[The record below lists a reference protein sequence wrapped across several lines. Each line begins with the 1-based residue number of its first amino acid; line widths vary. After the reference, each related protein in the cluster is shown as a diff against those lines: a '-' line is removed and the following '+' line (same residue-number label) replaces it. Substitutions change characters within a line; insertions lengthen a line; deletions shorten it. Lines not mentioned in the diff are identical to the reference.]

1 MQFNNVEQIITSF
14 MDRKLFKGAVIRIC
28 KNKELIYSK
37 SFGYNDQNNT
47 VLLNGNEIF
56 RAYSMTKPLTAFAI
70 LLLVDKGL
78 ISLNDDISKYIP
90 SFKNKNITVWNL
102 LTMTS
107 GITYSGNKTNTQ
119 VQIKSILNQWMEEK
133 KDLEWLCDQLSQ
145 VELLFE
151 PGKGWYYGLSLDIA
165 SRIIEVVTNKTYRDF
180 VKEEIFNKF
189 EMFDSDF
196 YLFDPKRE
204 ANVFKWSLIDDKPNL
219 ELIKDFNFLIQDIY
233 QLPNCP
239 MAGAGLF
246 TAADDYSKFL
256 NVLLDGKFKDQQVI
270 SHSLLQEMKT
280 DQLSKN
286 DLKQFF
292 KWNLNADY
300 SYGFGARVR
309 IKNEL
314 YPLTEVGEFGWDGLL
329 GSSGLVDSKNNIT
342 TTIMLSSFPGHNS
355 TVETEFFDALYKDL
369 RSNNLA

>member
-1 MQFNNVEQIITSF
+1 MQFNNVEQVITSF

-28 KNKELIYSK
+28 KNKETIYSK
-37 SFGYNDQNNT
+37 SFGYNDQSNT

-56 RAYSMTKPLTAFAI
+56 RAYSMTKPLTAFAV

-78 ISLNDDISKYIP
+78 INLNDDISKYIP
-90 SFKNKNITVWNL
+90 SFKDKNITIWNL

-107 GITYSGNKTNTQ
+107 GITYSGNKSNTQ
-119 VQIKSILNQWMEEK
+119 IQIKSILDQWMKEK
-133 KDLEWLCDQLSQ
+133 RDLEWLCDQLSQ

-151 PGKGWYYGLSLDIA
+151 PGKGWYYGLSLDIV

-180 VKEEIFNKF
+180 IKEEIFNKF

-204 ANVFKWSLIDDKPNL
+204 ANVFKWTFVNDKPNL
-219 ELIKDFNFLIQDIY
+219 ELVKDFNFLIQDIY
-233 QLPNCP
+233 QLPVCP

-246 TAADDYSKFL
+246 TTADDYSKFL

-270 SHSLLQEMKT
+270 SHSLLQEMKS

-286 DLKQFF
+286 NLKQFF

-300 SYGFGARVR
+300 SYGFGVRVR

-329 GSSGLVDSKNNIT
+329 GSSGLVDSKNKIT
-342 TTIMLSSFPGHNS
+342 STIMLSSYPGHNS
-355 TVETEFFDALYKDL
+355 TVESEFFDALYKDL
-369 RSNNLA
+369 RNNNLA